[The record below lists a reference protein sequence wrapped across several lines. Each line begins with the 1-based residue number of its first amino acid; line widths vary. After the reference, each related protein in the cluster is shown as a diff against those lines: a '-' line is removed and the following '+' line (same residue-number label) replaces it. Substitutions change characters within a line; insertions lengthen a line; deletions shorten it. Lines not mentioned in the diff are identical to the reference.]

1 MKREFFKLQ
10 ILVMIAFFLFSCNK
24 VPITPSGI
32 TLTPASISINIG
44 DSTNLTASVIPS
56 NSRNNLVKWS
66 SSDPLIA
73 EVSSTG
79 VVYSYRVGK
88 ITITATTADAG
99 KSASCAVTVTV
110 PRFANWTN
118 YNTTNSGLIC
128 NQVYTIA
135 IDSAGNKWFGCLGN
149 VNNTI
154 GGVSKF
160 DGINWTTYLQGT
172 DVYSI
177 VVDSL
182 DNKWFGTSGGGV
194 LKFDGANWT
203 SYTTNN
209 SGIASNSIRS
219 IAIDARGNKWIAT
232 WDAGVSKFD
241 DTNWT
246 TYNTTNDLVSNNIRS
261 LAIDKQGNKWFGTWQ
276 FGISKYDGINWTT
289 YSSAVATSH
298 TIFSIAV
305 DAHDNKWFGAVG
317 TGYHD
322 GGLSKFDGTS
332 WTTYLGGSDIWAE
345 ALDTDG
351 SMWFGTSGGASKFDG
366 TNWTIYNASNSGLS
380 DYTGVNSI
388 TIDAQG
394 NKWFG
399 TWAGVSVFYK

>member
-1 MKREFFKLQ
+1 
-10 ILVMIAFFLFSCNK
+10 
-24 VPITPSGI
+24 
-32 TLTPASISINIG
+32 
-44 DSTNLTASVIPS
+44 
-56 NSRNNLVKWS
+56 
-66 SSDPLIA
+66 
-73 EVSSTG
+73 
-79 VVYSYRVGK
+79 
-88 ITITATTADAG
+88 
-99 KSASCAVTVTV
+99 
-110 PRFANWTN
+110 
-118 YNTTNSGLIC
+118 
-128 NQVYTIA
+128 
-135 IDSAGNKWFGCLGN
+135 
-149 VNNTI
+149 
-154 GGVSKF
+154 
-160 DGINWTTYLQGT
+160 
-172 DVYSI
+172 
-177 VVDSL
+177 
-182 DNKWFGTSGGGV
+182 
-194 LKFDGANWT
+194 
-203 SYTTNN
+203 
-209 SGIASNSIRS
+209 
-219 IAIDARGNKWIAT
+219 
-232 WDAGVSKFD
+232 
-241 DTNWT
+241 
-246 TYNTTNDLVSNNIRS
+246 